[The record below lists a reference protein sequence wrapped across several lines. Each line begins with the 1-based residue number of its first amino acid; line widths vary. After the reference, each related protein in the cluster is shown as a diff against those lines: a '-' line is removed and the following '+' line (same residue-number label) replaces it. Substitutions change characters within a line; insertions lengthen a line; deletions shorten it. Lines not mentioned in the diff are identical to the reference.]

1 MLTTYRTIAHAGEH
15 EMDIKKSRFLASI
28 HRISSEEEARII
40 IQQIKKLHSKANHH
54 CHAFVL
60 GDYSEIQRSSDDG
73 EPSGT
78 AGVPILEILKKN
90 ELINVLVVVTRYF
103 GGVKLGTGGLIRAYA
118 KSAASAIQTIG
129 VVEGRLE
136 QEVFIQADYTLLNR
150 IQNYLEKQE
159 IALLASEY
167 GENVTLTISSAQ
179 PELLQSN
186 LIDLTNGQANITFG
200 KKHYFEYSIDTIHP

>member
-1 MLTTYRTIAHAGEH
+1 MLTTYRTIARAGEH
-15 EMDIKKSRFLASI
+15 EMDIKKSRFLVSI
-28 HRISSEEEARII
+28 HRISSEEEARTII
-40 IQQIKKLHSKANHH
+40 HQIKKLHSKANHH

-60 GDYSEIQRSSDDG
+60 GDHSEIQRSSDDG

-90 ELINVLVVVTRYF
+90 ELVNVLVVVTRYF

-118 KSAASAIQTIG
+118 KSTASAIQTIG

-136 QEVFIQADYTLLNR
+136 QEVFIQTDYTLLNR

-167 GENVTLTISSAQ
+167 GEKVTLTISSAQ
-179 PELLQSN
+179 PELLQST
-186 LIDLTNGQANITFG
+186 LIDLTNGQADIALG
-200 KKHYFEYSIDTIHP
+200 EKHYFEYAVNTVDS